1 MWENFMTTPTLL
13 EWQRKHGIT
22 SDALADLVTM
32 VGLDVPRS
40 TKGTPEAR
48 VQDEARLLAS
58 KMGWRLFR
66 NNVGVLKDERGV
78 PVRYGICNDSPAMN
92 KRIKSSDLIGIRPV
106 VITPDMVGS
115 TIGQFVAREVKKAG
129 WKYKGTEHEQ
139 AQLAFG
145 TLIIGLGGD
154 FRFWSGEGEL

>member
-1 MWENFMTTPTLL
+1 MMTNDLL

-22 SDALADLVTM
+22 AEALADLVTM

-106 VITPDMVGS
+106 VITQDMVGS

-154 FRFWSGEGEL
+154 FKFWNGEGEL

>member
-1 MWENFMTTPTLL
+1 MTPTLL
-13 EWQRKHGIT
+13 EWQRKHSIT
-22 SDALADLVTM
+22 AEALADLVVM
-32 VGLDVPRS
+32 VGLDVPHS
-40 TKGTPEAR
+40 TKDTPESR

-78 PVRYGICNDSPAMN
+78 PVRYGIANDSPAMN

-129 WKYKGTEHEQ
+129 WKYKGTEHEE

-145 TLIIGLGGD
+145 TLVIGLGGD
-154 FRFWSGEGEL
+154 FKFWNGEGEL

>member
-1 MWENFMTTPTLL
+1 MTPTLL

-22 SDALADLVTM
+22 AEALADLVTM
-32 VGLDVPRS
+32 VGLDVQHS
-40 TKGTPEAR
+40 TKDTPEAR

-66 NNVGVLKDERGV
+66 NNVGVLKDERGI
-78 PVRYGICNDSPAMN
+78 PVRYGIANDSPAMN

-129 WKYKGTEHEQ
+129 WKYKGTEHEE

>member
-1 MWENFMTTPTLL
+1 MTSPTLL

-22 SDALADLVTM
+22 AEAMADLVTM

-40 TKGTPEAR
+40 TKDTPEAR
-48 VQDEARLLAS
+48 VQDKARLLAS

-145 TLIIGLGGD
+145 TLVIGLGGD
-154 FRFWSGEGEL
+154 FKFYSDEGEL

>member
-1 MWENFMTTPTLL
+1 MTNDIL

-22 SDALADLVTM
+22 AEALADLVTM
-32 VGLDVPRS
+32 VGLDVPHS
-40 TKGTPEAR
+40 TKDTPEAR

-129 WKYKGTEHEQ
+129 WKYKGTEHEE

>member
-1 MWENFMTTPTLL
+1 MTPTLL

-22 SDALADLVTM
+22 ADALADLVAI
-32 VGLDVPRS
+32 VGLEVEPSEDA
-40 TKGTPEAR
+40 TGEHK
-48 VQDEARLLAS
+48 VQDDARLLAS
-58 KMGWRLFR
+58 QMGWRLFR
-66 NNVGVLKDERGV
+66 NNKGVLPDARGV
-78 PVRYGICNDSPAMN
+78 PVRFGLCNETAALG
-92 KRIKSSDLIGIRPV
+92 KRLRSSDLIGIRPV

-129 WKYKGTEHEQ
+129 WKYKGTEHEE

-154 FRFWSGEGEL
+154 FKFYSGEGEL

>member
-1 MWENFMTTPTLL
+1 MTTPTLL

-22 SDALADLVTM
+22 AEALADLVTM

-58 KMGWRLFR
+58 KKGWRLFR

-78 PVRYGICNDSPAMN
+78 PVRYGIANDSPAMN

-106 VITPDMVGS
+106 VITSDMVGS

-145 TLIIGLGGD
+145 TLVIGLGGD

>member
-1 MWENFMTTPTLL
+1 MTPTLL

-22 SDALADLVTM
+22 AEALADLVTM

-40 TKGTPEAR
+40 TKDTPEAR

-66 NNVGVLKDERGV
+66 NNVGVLKDERGI
-78 PVRYGICNDSPAMN
+78 PVRYGLCNDTPAMN

-106 VITPDMVGS
+106 EITQGMVGS
-115 TIGQFVAREVKKAG
+115 TIGQFVAREIKKAE
-129 WKYKGTEHEQ
+129 WKYKGTEHEE

-154 FRFWSGEGEL
+154 FRFWNGEGSL

>member
-1 MWENFMTTPTLL
+1 MTTQTLL

-22 SDALADLVTM
+22 AEALADLVTM

-66 NNVGVLKDERGV
+66 NNVGVLRDERGV

-145 TLIIGLGGD
+145 TLVIGLGGD
-154 FRFWSGEGEL
+154 FKFWSGEGEL

>member
-1 MWENFMTTPTLL
+1 MMNNLL
-13 EWQRKHGIT
+13 EWQRKHSIT
-22 SDALADLVTM
+22 GEALADLVTM
-32 VGLDVPRS
+32 AGLNAPRS
-40 TKGTPEAR
+40 TKDTPEAR

-66 NNVGVLKDERGV
+66 NNCGALKDENGRV
-78 PVRYGICNDSPAMN
+78 VRYGLCNDSSTMN

-145 TLIIGLGGD
+145 TLVIGLGGD
-154 FRFWSGEGEL
+154 FKFWNGEGEL

>member
-1 MWENFMTTPTLL
+1 MTNDIL

-22 SDALADLVTM
+22 AEALADLVTM
-32 VGLDVPRS
+32 VGLDVES
-40 TKGTPEAR
+40 SKEGVGENV
-48 VQDEARLLAS
+48 VQEVARLEAS
-58 KMGWRLFR
+58 KKGWRLFR

-78 PVRYGICNDSPAMN
+78 PVRYGLCNDSPAMN

-154 FRFWSGEGEL
+154 FKFWNGEGEL

>member
-1 MWENFMTTPTLL
+1 MTPTLL
-13 EWQRKHGIT
+13 KWQRKHGIT
-22 SDALADLVTM
+22 AEALADLVTM

-40 TKGTPEAR
+40 SKGTPEAR

-78 PVRYGICNDSPAMN
+78 PVRYGIANDSPAMN
-92 KRIKSSDLIGIRPV
+92 KRIKSSDLIGVRPV

-115 TIGQFVAREVKKAG
+115 TIGQFVAREVKRGG
-129 WKYKGTEHEQ
+129 WKYNGTEHEE
-139 AQLAFG
+139 AQLRFG
-145 TLIIGLGGD
+145 ELVIGLGGD
-154 FRFWSGEGEL
+154 FKFWNGEGEL

>member
-1 MWENFMTTPTLL
+1 MTTPTLL

-22 SDALADLVTM
+22 AEALADLVTM

-40 TKGTPEAR
+40 SKGTPEAR

-115 TIGQFVAREVKKAG
+115 TIGQFVAREIKKAG

-154 FRFWSGEGEL
+154 FKFYSGEGDL

>member
-1 MWENFMTTPTLL
+1 MTTPTLL

-22 SDALADLVTM
+22 AEALADLVTM
-32 VGLDVPRS
+32 VGLDAPRS
-40 TKGTPEAR
+40 SKGTPEAR

-154 FRFWSGEGEL
+154 FKFWNGSGPL

>member
-1 MWENFMTTPTLL
+1 MTTPTLL

>member
-1 MWENFMTTPTLL
+1 MTPTLL

-22 SDALADLVTM
+22 AEALADLVTM

-154 FRFWSGEGEL
+154 FKFWNGEGEL

>member
-1 MWENFMTTPTLL
+1 MMTNDLL

-22 SDALADLVTM
+22 AEALADLVTM

-40 TKGTPEAR
+40 NKDTPEAR
-48 VQDEARLLAS
+48 VQDEARLMAS
-58 KMGWRLFR
+58 KKGWRLFR

-106 VITPDMVGS
+106 VITQDMVGS

-129 WKYKGTEHEQ
+129 WKYKGTEHEE

>member
-1 MWENFMTTPTLL
+1 MTTPTLL

-22 SDALADLVTM
+22 AEALADLVTM
-32 VGLDVPRS
+32 VGLDAPRS
-40 TKGTPEAR
+40 AKDTPEAR

-154 FRFWSGEGEL
+154 FKFYNGEGDL

>member
-1 MWENFMTTPTLL
+1 MTPMLINWAT
-13 EWQRKHGIT
+13 KHNVNKSALVELMSLMGAEQT
-22 SDALADLVTM
+22 DVKSKSD
-32 VGLDVPRS
+32 S
-40 TKGTPEAR
+40 PEAR

-66 NNVGVLKDERGV
+66 NNCGALKDENGRV
-78 PVRYGICNDSPAMN
+78 VRYGIANDSPAMN

-129 WKYKGTEHEQ
+129 WKYKGTEHEE

-154 FRFWSGEGEL
+154 FKFYSGEGDL

>member
-1 MWENFMTTPTLL
+1 MTPTLL

-22 SDALADLVTM
+22 ADALADLVAI
-32 VGLDVPRS
+32 VGLDVEPS
-40 TKGTPEAR
+40 QDATGEHK
-48 VQDEARLLAS
+48 VQDDARLLAS
-58 KMGWRLFR
+58 QMGWRLFR
-66 NNVGVLKDERGV
+66 NNSGCLKDKTGRL
-78 PVRYGICNDSPAMN
+78 VRYGLCNDTPAMN

-145 TLIIGLGGD
+145 TLVIGLGGD
-154 FRFWSGEGEL
+154 FKFYSGEGEL

>member
-1 MWENFMTTPTLL
+1 MTPTLL

-22 SDALADLVTM
+22 AEALADLVTM

-40 TKGTPEAR
+40 IKDTPEAR
-48 VQDEARLLAS
+48 IQDEARLLAS

-66 NNVGVLKDERGV
+66 NNKGVLPDKRGV
-78 PVRYGICNDSPAMN
+78 PVRFGLCNETKELGA
-92 KRIKSSDLIGIRPV
+92 RLRSSDLIGIRPV

-129 WKYKGTEHEQ
+129 WKYKGTEHEE

-154 FRFWSGEGEL
+154 FKFYSGEGEL

>member
-1 MWENFMTTPTLL
+1 MTPTLL

-22 SDALADLVTM
+22 AEALADLVTM
-32 VGLDVPRS
+32 VGLDVPHS
-40 TKGTPEAR
+40 AKDTPEAR

-129 WKYKGTEHEQ
+129 WKYKGTEHEE

-154 FRFWSGEGEL
+154 FKFWNGEGEL